1 MAAAMAALSG
11 GDINATSLAA
21 EGSAAAQRQ
30 ALATAGQLVVATPGR
45 IAKVSPHSRISM

>member
-1 MAAAMAALSG
+1 MAALCG

-30 ALATAGQLVVATPGR
+30 ALSTAGQLVVATPGR